1 MLPGMNLNHVIDQ
14 VARDKGIKR
23 EVLVDTLES
32 AILTAAKKVFGAQ
45 RELEAQFNA
54 QTGVVELYQIMEVVE
69 EVIDPY
75 RQVDLKLA
83 AKADDAAVVGDELGF
98 QIYYRDEDMDAAR
111 EQQEKFGDLLMISK
125 EAKGFGRIA
134 AQTAKQ
140 VIIQRVREAER
151 ENVYNEYKDRKGE
164 LITGIA
170 RRFER
175 GNIIVDLGRVE
186 AILPLREQ
194 TPRETYRPGD
204 RVQAYVLDVQ
214 RSGKGPQIILSRTNV
229 GLLLKLFEMEVPEIY
244 EGIVRI
250 ESAAREPGGRSKIAV
265 ASRDTDVDPVGACVG
280 MKGSRVQAV
289 VQELRGEKID
299 IIPYDRDPVRFVINA
314 IQPAEVIKVVMDEEN
329 GTMELVVPDD
339 QLSLAIGKKGQNV
352 RLAAKLT
359 GWRLDILSESKVQE
373 LEQRT
378 RETMLSIDGLTE
390 DLVDDFFRLGY
401 TSLEVIAETEPSE
414 LANIPGLTVE
424 DARRIVLAC
433 RQMLEQQAAEAR
445 GGAGEELTTRERLLQ
460 VRGVGEKT
468 LETLARA
475 GYQSVEA
482 LARAD
487 EDEFAIST
495 GLGIRKARAL
505 KMAAQAYLGGKTFL
519 PLAEDMDVAVA
530 ELSEPVEEERVG
542 LGGEE
547 PAERTTGARDV
558 EEDTRAGNGREEAG
572 R

>member
-1 MLPGMNLNHVIDQ
+1 MLPSMNLNHVIDQ
-14 VARDKGIKR
+14 VSRDKGIKR
-23 EVLVDTLES
+23 EVLIDTLES
-32 AILTAAKKVFGAQ
+32 AILTAAKKVFGSQ

-54 QTGVVELYQIMEVVE
+54 TTGVVELYQIMEVVE
-69 EVIDPY
+69 EVIDPF
-75 RQVDLKLA
+75 RHVDAATA
-83 AKADDAAVVGDELGF
+83 AKADDSAELGDELGF
-98 QIYYRDEDMDAAR
+98 QIYYRDEDVDAEK
-111 EQQEKFGDLLMISK
+111 EQQEKFGDILLIAK
-125 EAKGFGRIA
+125 ELKGFGRIA

-204 RVQAYVLDVQ
+204 RVQAFVLDVQ

-265 ASRDTDVDPVGACVG
+265 GSRDSDVDPVGACVG

-299 IIPYDRDPVRFVINA
+299 IIPFDRDPVRFVINA
-314 IQPAEVIKVVMDEEN
+314 IQPAEVVKVVMDEEN

-339 QLSLAIGKKGQNV
+339 QQSLAIGKKGQNV

-359 GWRLDILSESKVQE
+359 GWKLDIISETKALE

-378 RETMLSIDGLTE
+378 RETMLGIEGMSD
-390 DLVDDFFRLGY
+390 DLVEDFFRLGY

-414 LANIPGLTVE
+414 LANIPGLSAD

-433 RQMLEQQAAEAR
+433 REILEKKAADDDSAESPEAPLS
-445 GGAGEELTTRERLLQ
+445 ERERLLR
-460 VRGVGEKT
+460 VRGIGEKT
-468 LETLARA
+468 LESLARG
-475 GYQSVEA
+475 GYTTVESLITA
-482 LARAD
+482 DDEGLA
-487 EDEFAIST
+487 ITS
-495 GLGIRKARAL
+495 GLGIRKARVI
-505 KMAAQAYLGGKTFL
+505 KQAAQAFLEGRTFI
-519 PLAEDMDVAVA
+519 PLAGEGDEDEADVQA
-530 ELSEPVEEERVG
+530 EVPEVVNPQDQGPGDS
-542 LGGEE
+542 
-547 PAERTTGARDV
+547 
-558 EEDTRAGNGREEAG
+558 AG
-572 R
+572 

>member
-1 MLPGMNLNHVIDQ
+1 MLPSMNLNHVIDQ
-14 VARDKGIKR
+14 VARDKGIRR

-32 AILTAAKKVFGAQ
+32 AILTAAKKVFGNH
-45 RELEAQFNA
+45 RELEAQYNPE
-54 QTGVVELYQIMEVVE
+54 TGVVELYQIMEVVE
-69 EVIDPY
+69 EPTDPY
-75 RQVDLKLA
+75 RQIGLELA
-83 AKADDAAVVGDELGF
+83 RKADPEVQIGDELGF
-98 QIYYRDEDMDAAR
+98 QIYYREEDSEEAKRQNEM
-111 EQQEKFGDLLMISK
+111 FGDLLDISK
-125 EAKGFGRIA
+125 EVKGFGRIA

-214 RSGKGPQIILSRTNV
+214 RGGKGPQIILSRSHV

-244 EGIVRI
+244 EGIVKI

-265 ASRDTDVDPVGACVG
+265 ASRDSDVDPVGACVG

-314 IQPAEVIKVVMDEEN
+314 IQPAEVTKVVMDEEN
-329 GTMELVVPDD
+329 GVMELVVPDE
-339 QLSLAIGKKGQNV
+339 QLSLAIGRKGQNV

-359 GWRLDILSESKVQE
+359 GWKLDILSESKVQE
-373 LEQRT
+373 MEEEARA
-378 RETMLSIDGLTE
+378 TMLEIDGMTDE
-390 DLVDDFFRLGY
+390 LVEDFFRLGY
-401 TSLEVIAETEPSE
+401 NSLDLVAEADPSE
-414 LANIPGLTVE
+414 LAAIPGLKVDE
-424 DARRIVLAC
+424 ARKIVLAC
-433 RQMLEQQAAEAR
+433 REILESKAR
-445 GGAGEELTTRERLLQ
+445 SEDTGEPLTERERLLK

-468 LETLARA
+468 LELLAA
-475 GYQSVEA
+475 HDYYTVES
-482 LARAD
+482 LAEAD
-487 EDEFAIST
+487 EDRLAIST
-495 GLGIRKARAL
+495 GMGIRKARML
-505 KMAAQAYLGGKTFL
+505 KQAAKAMLEGRSFV
-519 PLAEDMDVAVA
+519 PLE
-530 ELSEPVEEERVG
+530 
-542 LGGEE
+542 GEE
-547 PAERTTGARDV
+547 DEGAETKEEGAPA
-558 EEDTRAGNGREEAG
+558 
-572 R
+572 